1 MATFL
6 AALLVFA
13 AAFIGL
19 AIGVIMSDRCLKG
32 TCGGMNN
39 IPGQQGKSAC
49 DVCLSIKSTSR
60 PEEDAQAEQGVE

>member
-6 AALLVFA
+6 AAILVFA
-13 AAFIGL
+13 AALVGL

-39 IPGQQGKSAC
+39 IPGQEGKSAC
-49 DVCLSIKSTSR
+49 DVCLSTRTTSK
-60 PEEDAQAEQGVE
+60 PASDNMESEQGT